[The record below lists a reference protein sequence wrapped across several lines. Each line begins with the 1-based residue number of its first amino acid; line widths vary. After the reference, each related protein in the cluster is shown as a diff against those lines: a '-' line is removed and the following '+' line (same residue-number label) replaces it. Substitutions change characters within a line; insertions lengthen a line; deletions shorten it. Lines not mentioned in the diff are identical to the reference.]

1 MGLLV
6 VLVPADRDDL
16 TLGPPAVEALARLG
30 VTSVALARDDRTAA
44 VILEGWAFDPG
55 RPHAALSALGTTLAE
70 ARTLQPIVQMAV
82 MAAPTEGEV
91 HE

>member
-16 TLGPPAVEALARLG
+16 TLGPAAVAALRRIG

-55 RPHAALSALGTTLAE
+55 RPHAALSALGATTGD

-82 MAAPTEGEV
+82 TAAEREV
-91 HE
+91 LK